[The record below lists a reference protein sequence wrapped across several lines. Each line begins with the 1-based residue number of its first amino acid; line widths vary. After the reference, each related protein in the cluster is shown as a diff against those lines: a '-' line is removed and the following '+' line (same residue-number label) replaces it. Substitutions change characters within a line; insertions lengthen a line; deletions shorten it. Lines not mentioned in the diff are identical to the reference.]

1 MVSKCKRLKG
11 VFVMFW
17 GIINHDC
24 ALDSNLF
31 VGALHYCAFNLLC
44 ENFDLG
50 RFQSET
56 RQQQQLPFILHGS
69 HQITQW
75 PALHPAATFLTWSNS
90 SSSNRRKLLIHG
102 SLPPQCPLSVLW
114 SEMTCG

>member
-31 VGALHYCAFNLLC
+31 VGAFALLC
-44 ENFDLG
+44 F
-50 RFQSET
+50 
-56 RQQQQLPFILHGS
+56 
-69 HQITQW
+69 
-75 PALHPAATFLTWSNS
+75 
-90 SSSNRRKLLIHG
+90 
-102 SLPPQCPLSVLW
+102 
-114 SEMTCG
+114 

>member
-1 MVSKCKRLKG
+1 MVSKCKQLKG
-11 VFVMFW
+11 VFGMFW

-31 VGALHYCAFNLLC
+31 VIALHYCAFNLLC

-56 RQQQQLPFILHGS
+56 TAAAAIYSARLSPDYTAACSASSSNIFDMVKLEQQQQ
-69 HQITQW
+69 
-75 PALHPAATFLTWSNS
+75 
-90 SSSNRRKLLIHG
+90 
-102 SLPPQCPLSVLW
+102 
-114 SEMTCG
+114 